1 MGRNKAWSKEEEE
14 YLDEKWGELSIGT
27 IAERLNRTP
36 KAVRTKATKMK
47 LGGFLLNGDYIT
59 FNTLLQTLGYYGK
72 GYNNK
77 WIEDHNF
84 PVRRKRVEK
93 RAIKIVNIQEFWKW
107 AYNNQEVFSFAKFL
121 PNSLGKE
128 PKWVQSKR
136 EADILRGHRKVRSA
150 WTEEDDRYLI
160 FLLDQYQYTITEIAN
175 RMSRT
180 EFAVER
186 RIAIL
191 NIRQRPVKAEPIR
204 WNDEKKEILK
214 DMILKSRSFEEI
226 AEKVGCSAKAAKNMA
241 IRLFDTSNQDKI
253 REILKNEKQRSTGT
267 INGDYLV

>member
-14 YLDEKWGELSIGT
+14 YLDEKWGELSIST

-36 KAVRTKATKMK
+36 KAVRTKAVKMN
-47 LGGFLLNGDYIT
+47 LGGFLINGDYIT
-59 FNTLLQTLGYYGK
+59 FNTLIQTLGYYGK
-72 GYNNK
+72 YFDNK
-77 WIEDHNF
+77 WIKEHNF

-93 RAIKIVNIQEFWKW
+93 RAIKIVNIQEFWRW
-107 AYNNQEVFSFAKFL
+107 AYNNQEVFSFAKFV

-128 PKWVQSKR
+128 PDWVQSKR
-136 EADILRGHRKVRSA
+136 EADILRKHRKVRSS
-150 WTEEDDRYLI
+150 WTKEDDRYLL

-191 NIRQRPVKAEPIR
+191 NIMQRPVKAERIK
-204 WNDEKKEILK
+204 WDNEKKEILK
-214 DMILKSRSFEEI
+214 DMILKSRSYEEI

-241 IRLFDTSNQDKI
+241 IRIFETSNQDKI
-253 REILKNEKQRSTGT
+253 RGKLKNEK
-267 INGDYLV
+267 

>member
-27 IAERLNRTP
+27 IAERFNRTP
-36 KAVRTKATKMK
+36 KAVRTKAVKMN
-47 LGGFLLNGDYIT
+47 LGGFLINGDYIT
-59 FNTLLQTLGYYGK
+59 FNTLIQTLGYYGK
-72 GYNNK
+72 YFDNK
-77 WIEDHNF
+77 WIKEHNF

-93 RAIKIVNIQEFWKW
+93 RAVKIVNIPEFWKW
-107 AYNNQEVFSFAKFL
+107 AEKNQDVFTFDRFI

-128 PKWVQSKR
+128 PSWVQSKR
-136 EADILRGHRKVRSA
+136 ESDIIRSHRKIRTT
-150 WTEEDDRYLI
+150 WTKEDDRYLI

-191 NIRQRPVKAEPIR
+191 NIMQRPVKAERIK
-204 WNDEKKEILK
+204 WDDEKKEILK
-214 DMILKSRSFEEI
+214 DMILKSRSYEEI
-226 AEKVGCSAKAAKNMA
+226 AEKVGCSAKAAKNKA
-241 IRLFDTSNQDKI
+241 ILIFGTSNQDKI
-253 REILKNEKQRSTGT
+253 RGKLKNEK
-267 INGDYLV
+267 

>member
-36 KAVRTKATKMK
+36 KAVRTKAVKMQ
-47 LGGFLLNGDYIT
+47 LGGFLLNGDYVT

-72 GYNNK
+72 GYDNK
-77 WIEDHNF
+77 WIKNHNF

-93 RAIKIVNIQEFWKW
+93 RAIKIVNIPEFWKW
-107 AYNNQEVFSFAKFL
+107 AEKNQDVFSFAKFI
-121 PNSLGKE
+121 PNSLGRE

-136 EADILRGHRKVRSA
+136 ESDIIRAHKKIRTT

-175 RMSRT
+175 RMTRT
-180 EFAVER
+180 EFAIER
-186 RIAIL
+186 RIAKL
-191 NIRQRPVKAEPIR
+191 NIKQRPVKASPIK
-204 WNDEKKEILK
+204 WDDEKKELLK
-214 DMILKSRSFEEI
+214 NMILRSRSYEEI
-226 AEKVGCSAKAAKNMA
+226 ADKIGCSAKAAKNMA
-241 IRLFDTSNQDKI
+241 IRIYGTSNQDKI
-253 REILKNEKQRSTGT
+253 RGLMKKMG
-267 INGDYLV
+267 